1 MAAYLELYEAAEE
14 PPHVAG
20 GNLHDVDRDSG
31 QHTTQPNTVQK
42 PTKSDIMKCVFLAL
56 STCACDGVFDVV
68 KSDLARQGENIL
80 DLL

>member
-42 PTKSDIMKCVFLAL
+42 PTKSDIMKCVF
-56 STCACDGVFDVV
+56 
-68 KSDLARQGENIL
+68 
-80 DLL
+80 